1 MLLVVALL
9 QIIMFESSG
18 LVVTAFVYHSWV
30 LEANTNSNI
39 HYAGGQEVVY
49 LSSLYYDPD
58 SSRERRRS
66 RRGIDRMALRA
77 ALSDSSDEETEPDD
91 NNSTGNDRN
100 DGDGKSQPAK
110 SSGGKDEPV
119 PSPSELQLLHRVTQL
134 EQLVAAQQVQIR
146 KLLGDVRV
154 LTENMS
160 SFDQVI
166 ELLREAGRTVEDARD
181 EEDVSAAS
189 AKNRKI
195 RLDPATASSTQP
207 PKRRKTTTTTVATD
221 PLVEEGIFSSAPAS
235 VLDAADAAGAAI
247 LAGLLAG
254 KQRMLVDVR
263 DAELSNAETLVQFI
277 ELAILPVAAGL
288 QGLRSPRNRLKI
300 VFPTVSQ
307 LLMYRKTMALA
318 EPEVVAL
325 STLGFDPVEEK
336 DSLVVILAPAPD
348 DEEGLTAMNDL
359 FLQQASNNSLTQR
372 VVVLNHHM
380 VPVSGPAADFDVAYH
395 LRLLSVHY
403 MTEDGNS
410 NSDPEAPY
418 FSPKQPLPTSG
429 SASGSGFEKI
439 GRVAAHNISY
449 AESEEDNDEQSQT
462 SSLLDRDTT
471 INTTATTASYSD
483 PASTGGDDCDGDEEE
498 SHDNESS
505 TSSSLTNTSLN
516 ATLAAD
522 SPTDNP
528 VDNDDMV
535 AAATSQLKDAALE
548 AAMKHA
554 HEVGTNRGFT
564 RAMVIR
570 AYPQPWH
577 VFVDTS
583 PDTDADFE
591 VAALFDEEPSSDE
604 VNRAI
609 VECLEGSE
617 REDELV
623 AQQMQQALESGQLD
637 RISEMLWE
645 MGLENLDEDE
655 DEDDEDDPYR
665 DIFGADTV

>member
-9 QIIMFESSG
+9 QIFKFESSG

-30 LEANTNSNI
+30 LEANTNTNI
-39 HYAGGQEVVY
+39 HYLGAGQEVVY

-58 SSRERRRS
+58 ASRERRRS
-66 RRGIDRMALRA
+66 RRGINRLALRA
-77 ALSDSSDEETEPDD
+77 AFSDSSDEETEQDG
-91 NNSTGNDRN
+91 NNSTDNEKN
-100 DGDGKSQPAK
+100 DGDGKSQPPK
-110 SSGGKDEPV
+110 SAGGKDEAV
-119 PSPSELQLLHRVTQL
+119 PSPSELQLLQRVAQL

-160 SFDQVI
+160 SFNQVI

-181 EEDVSAAS
+181 DEDGSVSS

-195 RLDPATASSTQP
+195 PSDLATASSTQP
-207 PKRRKTTTTTVATD
+207 PKRRAKTTTTVATD
-221 PLVEEGIFSSAPAS
+221 PLVEDGIFSSAPAS

-348 DEEGLTAMNDL
+348 DEEGLSAMNDL
-359 FLQQASNNSLTQR
+359 FLQQASNSSLTQR

-403 MTEDGNS
+403 MTEEGSNS
-410 NSDPEAPY
+410 NSNPEPPY

-429 SASGSGFEKI
+429 GGVGK
-439 GRVAAHNISY
+439 AHNASY
-449 AESEEDNDEQSQT
+449 AASEEDNDEQSQT
-462 SSLLDRDTT
+462 SSLLDHDTT
-471 INTTATTASYSD
+471 INTNYTTASYSD
-483 PASTGGDDCDGDEEE
+483 PASTVGDDCDGDMDERND
-498 SHDNESS
+498 DNGSS

-522 SPTDNP
+522 SPT
-528 VDNDDMV
+528 DDMV

-554 HEVGTNRGFT
+554 HEVGTTNRGFT

-591 VAALFDEEPSSDE
+591 VAALFDKEPSSDE

-623 AQQMQQALESGQLD
+623 AQQMQQALEAGQLD

-645 MGLENLDEDE
+645 MGLEDLDEDE